1 MSNRKK
7 FLLVFGFIVLNMFML
22 VSFLVIRDATM
33 ENELKNEMEYLSKL
47 DITKDRYNKKTVTRG
62 KYAVVEKSIKKYLD
76 DYHLELQEVLKLI
89 NDKELTTILSYDNYS
104 TDGPEFTKSLEYL
117 KISKETFNKKV
128 DDLINKFGDE
138 EIKNNI
144 YKSTKE
150 EYYVNLY
157 DNLMLSSNMR
167 SNYNSTIELLKST
180 KSRMNNVYDT
190 SIEVLNFLVLYKDD
204 WVVEDGEIKFKTQD
218 LYNYYNELISKVSTK
233 KSE

>member
-1 MSNRKK
+1 MSSRKK

-89 NDKELTTILSYDNYS
+89 NDKELTTILSFDNYS

-117 KISKETFNKKV
+117 NLSKETFNKKV

-157 DNLMLSSNMR
+157 DNLMFSSNMR

>member
-1 MSNRKK
+1 MNSRKK

-62 KYAVVEKSIKKYLD
+62 KYAVVEKAIKKYLD

-117 KISKETFNKKV
+117 KTSKETFNKKV

-157 DNLMLSSNMR
+157 DKLMLSSNMR

>member
-1 MSNRKK
+1 MSSRKK

-62 KYAVVEKSIKKYLD
+62 KYAVVEKSIKKYFD

-117 KISKETFNKKV
+117 KTIKK
-128 DDLINKFGDE
+128 
-138 EIKNNI
+138 
-144 YKSTKE
+144 
-150 EYYVNLY
+150 
-157 DNLMLSSNMR
+157 
-167 SNYNSTIELLKST
+167 
-180 KSRMNNVYDT
+180 
-190 SIEVLNFLVLYKDD
+190 
-204 WVVEDGEIKFKTQD
+204 
-218 LYNYYNELISKVSTK
+218 
-233 KSE
+233 

>member
-1 MSNRKK
+1 MSSRKK

-62 KYAVVEKSIKKYLD
+62 KYAVVEKSIKKYFD

-117 KISKETFNKKV
+117 KTSKETFNKKV
-128 DDLINKFGDE
+128 DYLINNFGDE

-218 LYNYYNELISKVSTK
+218 LYNYYNELISKVRTK

>member
-1 MSNRKK
+1 MSSRKK

-117 KISKETFNKKV
+117 NTSKETFNKKV

-218 LYNYYNELISKVSTK
+218 LYNYYNELISKVNTK

>member
-1 MSNRKK
+1 MSSRKK

-33 ENELKNEMEYLSKL
+33 ENELKNEVEYLSKL

-117 KISKETFNKKV
+117 NTSKETFNKKV

>member
-1 MSNRKK
+1 MSSRKK

-33 ENELKNEMEYLSKL
+33 ENELKNEVEYLSKL

-62 KYAVVEKSIKKYLD
+62 NYAVVEKSIKKYLD

-117 KISKETFNKKV
+117 NTSKETFNKKV

-157 DNLMLSSNMR
+157 DNLMFSSNMR